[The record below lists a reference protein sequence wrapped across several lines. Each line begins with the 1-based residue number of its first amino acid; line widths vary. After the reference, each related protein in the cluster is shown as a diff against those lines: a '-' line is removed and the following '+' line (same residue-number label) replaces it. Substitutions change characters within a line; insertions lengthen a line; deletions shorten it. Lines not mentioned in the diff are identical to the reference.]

1 MEASSLTSYHLDILK
16 EIGNIGAG
24 NAATA
29 LAKLIDK
36 KVDMKVPQ
44 VRIMGFSEIS
54 DVLGGAETPVV
65 GVLLGIHGDISGYIL
80 FLLEEKAAHILVNL
94 LMGKKADDEF
104 EYNEISLSALK
115 EVGNILTGS
124 YLSSL
129 SILTNLSIVSGVPDI
144 AIDMAGAILSVPA
157 IEFATTADVVLYI
170 ETEFAEGDK
179 SVIGDFF
186 LVPDSA
192 SYIKLLKTL
201 GAMC

>member
-1 MEASSLTSYHLDILK
+1 MEALSLSPFHLDVLK

-36 KVDMKVPQ
+36 KVDMNVPQ

-65 GVLLGIHGDISGYIL
+65 GVLLGIHGDISGYTL
-80 FLLEEKAAHILVNL
+80 FLLQESAAHILVNL
-94 LMGKKADDEF
+94 LMGKDPYDKF
-104 EYNEISLSALK
+104 EYNDMSISALK

-129 SILTNLSIVSGVPDI
+129 SNLTGLSIMSGVPGI
-144 AIDMAGAILSVPA
+144 AIDMAGAILSIPA
-157 IEFATTADVVLYI
+157 IDFAATTDVVYI
-170 ETEFAEGDK
+170 
-179 SVIGDFF
+179 
-186 LVPDSA
+186 
-192 SYIKLLKTL
+192 
-201 GAMC
+201 